1 MDNSNPNV
9 TEEDMTQDIQDAE
22 EVVVNV
28 NKQDSLSNN

>member
-1 MDNSNPNV
+1 MDNSNSNV

-22 EVVVNV
+22 EVYVNV